1 MDGYMCIG
9 NGCIKKWDIDS
20 MMSIYNNGKVS
31 IRVYEN
37 MVKSIH
43 DIWVLT

>member
-9 NGCIKKWDIDS
+9 NGCIKS

-31 IRVYEN
+31 IRVYEY

>member
-9 NGCIKKWDIDS
+9 NGFIKKWDIDS
-20 MMSIYNNGKVS
+20 MSIYNNGKVS
-31 IRVYEN
+31 IRVYEY